1 MSLSPS
7 VGARPRALAVLA
19 ALFAVASA
27 HAQCPSVI
35 RVPEDAASINAA
47 VAQVCAGT
55 TAEIVVG
62 PGSWTAH
69 VTPVAGASIV
79 VRGTD
84 RANTIIFPGG
94 TGGRFTTVP
103 YGSAV
108 RFVDAT
114 LRNGGSGLS
123 EFWVSFERCDVVQC
137 AGIFFPESASVL
149 ETQFIDCLAGSPYYG
164 ILYLQA
170 DTTVA
175 RCSFIRCARP
185 LRVWG
190 DGGAN
195 GHLIQDCTFQACTDT
210 HITVSSS
217 CCSYGANRARIERCT
232 FDDTT
237 GGSGAAIIFDAFQAA
252 GAQTPVLDIVDCVF
266 RGIGQGT
273 SSSAGGAV
281 RIGARDYTS
290 SMSSTTITGSSFIGC
305 RAGTGGAIY
314 VRKNQPVALSGC
326 TFTGNSATVGSGGA
340 LAQEFGGSSQQL
352 SASNC
357 SFVGNT
363 AAGDGGA
370 LKLSGWSGIATMS
383 GCSFQSNS
391 ASGYGG
397 AVHVDRTQATATNC
411 QFGGN
416 ASSGQ
421 GGGYFQFMG
430 TTNLDLC
437 SFVAN
442 QASQGAALRLYSFN
456 TSQVQSCT
464 FAGNI
469 ANSAGA
475 VWITQDCTSAIQG
488 CTFEDNA
495 SSGPHALE
503 VDGPGSVVTVTG
515 CAIRSEPSTS
525 GSTPKAIGL
534 TASASLTVSST
545 SICGSGVPAWT
556 GAVTDGGGNCVVES
570 CADTDGNGIADA
582 CQVVS
587 VPGDF
592 GTIQQAIDAT
602 AKGEFRIVSVGPGTY
617 AGPIQFNGKAVL
629 VRGAGAGVTILQ
641 GTGGARSSVVR
652 FTGGEPITAGL
663 EGITVR
669 GGQTGSPFPG
679 NPAVL
684 VGGGVFGF
692 NSAASIRDCIIEQ
705 NASGFGGGAYFW
717 FSTGSIERTVLRL
730 NTASADGGGLQAYGG
745 ALRCTDVSIVDNDA
759 NSRGGGMH
767 LVEGVPVLTRVSVTS
782 NGSNNIAGGI
792 SWVPQGV
799 AASRLVLDA
808 CTVTDNVANVSEGG
822 ISCVDDSGGAKL
834 DLRGTRVCANVPV
847 PNVAGPYVA
856 DASSEVCDCIADIT
870 LDGLVNGADLAGLLS
885 AWGTDGGPTPRA
897 DCNRDGTVDGSDLGI
912 VLGGW
917 GTCAP

>member
-55 TAEIVVG
+55 SAEIVVG

-84 RANTIIFPGG
+84 RAGTIIFPGG
-94 TGGRFTTVP
+94 TNGRFTTVP

-123 EFWVSFERCDVVQC
+123 ESWVSFERCDVVQC

-149 ETQFIDCLAGSPYYG
+149 DTQFIDCSSSTPYG

-175 RCSFIRCARP
+175 RCSFIRCTRA

-190 DGGAN
+190 DGGGN
-195 GHLIQDCTFQACTDT
+195 GHLIQDCTFQACNDA
-210 HITVSSS
+210 HITVSTS

-266 RGIGQGT
+266 RGIGHGT
-273 SSSAGGAV
+273 SNSAGGAV
-281 RIGARDYTS
+281 RIGARDYTGP
-290 SMSSTTITGSSFIGC
+290 MSSTTITGSSFIGC
-305 RAGTGGAIY
+305 RAGIGGAIY

-326 TFTGNSATVGSGGA
+326 TFTGNSATAGPGGA
-340 LAQEFGGSSQQL
+340 LAQEFGGYSQQL
-352 SASNC
+352 SASYC

-397 AVHVDRTQATATNC
+397 AVNVDRTQATATNC

-416 ASSGQ
+416 SSSGE
-421 GGGYFQFMG
+421 GGGYFQSMG
-430 TTNLDLC
+430 TTDLDLC

-442 QASQGAALRLYSFN
+442 QASQGAALRLYLFN

-469 ANSAGA
+469 ANSSGA
-475 VWITQDCTSAIQG
+475 VSITQDCTSGIQG
-488 CTFEDNA
+488 CTFEDNT
-495 SSGPHALE
+495 SSGAHALD
-503 VDGPGSVVTVTG
+503 VRGPGSVVTMAG
-515 CAIRSEPSTS
+515 CTIRSEPSDG
-525 GSTPKAIGL
+525 GSTPQAIWL
-534 TASASLTVSST
+534 SAPASLSVTST

-602 AKGEFRIVSVGPGTY
+602 PKGEFRIVSVGPGSY
-617 AGPIQFNGKAVL
+617 AGPILFHGKAVL
-629 VRGAGAGVTILQ
+629 VRGAGAGATILQ
-641 GTGGARSSVVR
+641 GSGGARSSVVR
-652 FTGGEPITAGL
+652 FTGGEPSTAGL
-663 EGITVR
+663 ADVTVR
-669 GGQTGSPFPG
+669 GGQSGTPFPG
-679 NPAVL
+679 NPSVL

-692 NSAASIRDCIIEQ
+692 NSSASIRDCIVEQ

-717 FSTGSIERTVLRL
+717 QCSAQVERTIFRS
-730 NTASADGGGLQAYGG
+730 NSASADGGGLQSYGG
-745 ALRCTDVSIVDNDA
+745 SLFMVDSALLDNYA
-759 NSRGGGMH
+759 NSRGGALH
-767 LVEGVPVLTRVSVTS
+767 LVEGLPVLTRVAVT
-782 NGSNNIAGGI
+782 NNDSNNLAGGV
-792 SWVPQGV
+792 SWVPQG
-799 AASRLVLDA
+799 AAGSRLLLDD
-808 CTVTDNVANVSEGG
+808 CEITGNVADVAEGG
-822 ISCVDDSGGAKL
+822 IGCVDDGSGATL
-834 DLRGTRVCANVPV
+834 ELRGTRVCTNLPR
-847 PNVAGPYVA
+847 PNVAGLYIA
-856 DASSEVCDCIADIT
+856 DAASEVCDCIADIT
-870 LDGLVNGADLAGLLS
+870 LDGVVNGIDLAALLS
-885 AWGTDGGPTPRA
+885 AWGSDGGLTPRA
-897 DCNRDGTVDGSDLGI
+897 DCNRDGLVDGADLGI